1 MQVVSEEHNMTKKIF
16 NLNFLFSLFF
26 IAFLIIASPVK
37 GQDLCPPSFLEGIP
51 LNGAVELYW
60 DEPDSLGGFGEEVF
74 SACFSTCESAAEGLT
89 IEHIGQDTSGGWFQ
103 DSDGEFDCGTD
114 MYACTDGG
122 SDHFSAFASYSDTLA
137 PVNSRM
143 STGPIDLSSY
153 ASATLY
159 FDEYIEF
166 SDFANDS
173 NWVEIST
180 NGVDWTAVYYSNPME
195 LGDGFVANFVDL
207 SDYAGQ
213 SIYLGF
219 RFFDSIGYNENWYVD
234 NIRVFGGD
242 GSSYANPC
250 GNFTGYNVFQAGSN
264 VGFSEEN
271 SFIVTGLSNNVDYC
285 FSVTAVYEE
294 GESANSASACLAP
307 LDPFQLTQS
316 SFRDTL
322 DPIGGEY
329 SVFEFSLIN
338 SDTANHDFH
347 FSSDALIEPTAG
359 NTLLSDDF
367 NTGASTNFFDSEGIW
382 TIGTVDDANGTYLSY
397 PADSDGSFYFWNDG
411 ADPYYYNY
419 TSTSPILQSQA
430 IPYDGS
436 GPVFFMLD
444 MYYPQPYGGCSS
456 GGSYSE
462 DASIVVSSDNG
473 ATWTIVDS
481 TFRTAVHWSGYYAFD
496 NTEANWHTLLYNI
509 TPYIEPGIFTVGIHY
524 DDCGGNWSS
533 GIGVDNLQVIQ
544 GDETNWLSWE
554 RLSGEIISGDTMS
567 MSLSMMP
574 QQDQN
579 EYETA
584 TLYLEGMTM
593 SQAIDIDM
601 ITDPENAGVDHDAL
615 PNKYVL
621 YQNYPNPFNPV
632 TTLRYNLP
640 KDQMVNI
647 AIYDMMGRTV
657 RNLINSHETAGYK
670 SIQWD
675 SANDAGVSVSAGL
688 YLYRIQAGDF
698 VQTRKMVLL
707 K

>member
-1 MQVVSEEHNMTKKIF
+1 MTKKIF
-16 NLNFLFSLFF
+16 NLNFLFPLFF
-26 IAFLIIASPVK
+26 SAFLIIALPVK
-37 GQDLCPPSFLEGIP
+37 GQDLCPPAFLEGLS
-51 LNGAVELYW
+51 LNGAIELNW
-60 DEPDSLGGFGEEVF
+60 QEPDSLGGLGDEVF
-74 SACFSTCESAAEGLT
+74 SACFPVCATAAEGFT

-103 DSDGEFDCGTD
+103 DSDGEPVDCGSD
-114 MYACTDGG
+114 MYACADGG
-122 SDHFSAFASYSDTLA
+122 SDGFGAIAIYSDTLA
-137 PVNSRM
+137 PVNSRL
-143 STGPIDLSSY
+143 STGLIDLSAY
-153 ASATLY
+153 ASAFLVFEEYYLY
-159 FDEYIEF
+159 
-166 SDFANDS
+166 SDFSHDS

-180 NGVDWTAVYYSNPME
+180 DGSNWTPVFYSDPMTYGDGYAISGVDISN
-195 LGDGFVANFVDL
+195 
-207 SDYAGQ
+207 YAGQ
-213 SIYLGF
+213 SIHIGF
-219 RFFDSIGYNENWYVD
+219 RFYDSIGYNENWQID

-242 GSSYANPC
+242 GSDFANPC
-250 GNFTGYNVFQAGSN
+250 GTLTGYNIYSGGSL
-264 VGFSEEN
+264 VGSSETN
-271 SFIVTGLSNNVDYC
+271 SYTVTGLTNNVEYC
-285 FSVTAVYEE
+285 YSVTAVYSE
-294 GESANSASACLAP
+294 GESAECVQGCFAP
-307 LDPFQLTQS
+307 VDPFELTQS

-322 DPIGGEY
+322 DYSAGEY

-347 FSSDALIEPTAG
+347 FESEVILEATSD
-359 NTLLSDDF
+359 NTLLADDF
-367 NTGASTNFFDSEGIW
+367 NTGASSNFFPSDSFW
-382 TIGTVDDANGTYLSY
+382 TIGTVEDANGLYLTY
-397 PADSDGSFYFWNDG
+397 PEDSDGAFYFHNDG
-411 ADPYYYNY
+411 ESWY
-419 TSTSPILQSQA
+419 TTNDSTNSILQSQA
-430 IPYDGS
+430 IPYTGA
-436 GPVFFMLD
+436 GPVFFYVD
-444 MYYPQPYGGCSS
+444 MYFPQPYGGCAN
-456 GGSYSE
+456 GGIYSE
-462 DASIVVSSDNG
+462 DASIVVSTDNG
-473 ATWTIVDS
+473 ANWTVVDS
-481 TFRTAVHWSGYYAFD
+481 TFRTAVTWSGYYAYD
-496 NTEANWHTLLYNI
+496 NTEANWHTLMYNI
-509 TPYIEPGIFTVGIHY
+509 TPYIEPGIFNVGIHY

-615 PNKYVL
+615 PNKYAL

-675 SANDAGVSVSAGL
+675 AANDAGVSVSAGL